1 MPLNSALRIYN
12 ATTWTEVVLRIIGKE
27 EKVSMG
33 KNKNLFRV
41 GNGKTLYADCRLVTV
56 RQSFRQQKMG
66 STSSKKI

>member
-1 MPLNSALRIYN
+1 
-12 ATTWTEVVLRIIGKE
+12 
-27 EKVSMG
+27 MG

-66 STSSKKI
+66 STSLKKNLRSVCF